1 MWLHEEASPRLPKPL
16 REDKQMKLTQ
26 KAVAALQLDGK
37 TDLILFDDELPRFGV
52 RLRRRADD
60 KVDKSYIVQW
70 KRGGQSRRIRLGS
83 ADLLSPADARAAARE
98 KLAQVDLGKDP
109 AADRRDRRAKDA
121 LTMRSVVTEFLAAMA
136 KRWSPRTL
144 VEGTRYLTDQKYF
157 GPLHAMPLDTITLR
171 DVSARIVAIQRER
184 GDPTAARARGALV
197 TFFGWAMRM
206 GLTTTN
212 PCIGSINPQTT
223 ARERVLDGDE
233 LVAIWKA
240 CANDHFGKIVR
251 LLILTGCRRSEIGDM
266 AWSELDFEK
275 GVWTLPAARAK
286 TGKARVI
293 PLLPML
299 RAVIDDVPRMASRD
313 QLFGGRSN
321 GFKAWHLGKV
331 ALDQRCG
338 VAAWTLHDVRRSVAT
353 HMAEQ
358 LAAPPHI
365 VELVLGHEFRTGV
378 QARYNRAPYEREI
391 RHAYLRWH
399 EYLRTLLD
407 GGARKVVPII
417 PHLAS

>member
-1 MWLHEEASPRLPKPL
+1 
-16 REDKQMKLTQ
+16 MKLTQ

-52 RLRRRADD
+52 RLRRRADG

-70 KRGGQSRRIRLGS
+70 KRGGLSRRIRIGS

-109 AADRRDRRAKDA
+109 AAERRDRRAKDA
-121 LTMRSVVTEFLAAMA
+121 LTLRSVVTEFLAAKA
-136 KRWSPRTL
+136 KSWSPRTL

-157 GPLHAMPLDTITLR
+157 GLLHAMPLDTISLK

-206 GLTTTN
+206 GLTTMN
-212 PCIGSINPQTT
+212 PCIGSINPETHG
-223 ARERVLDGDE
+223 RKRVLYGDE

-240 CANDHFGKIVR
+240 CANDHFGKIIR

-266 AWSELDFEK
+266 AFSEIDRERGTF
-275 GVWTLPAARAK
+275 TIPATRAK
-286 TGKARVI
+286 TGKARAI

-299 RAVIDDVPRMASRD
+299 RDAIDDVPRMASRD
-313 QLFGGRSN
+313 QLFGARAG
-321 GFKAWHLGKV
+321 GFRAWHLGKV
-331 ALDQRCG
+331 ALDAR
-338 VAAWTLHDVRRSVAT
+338 ANISDWIIHDLRRSVAT

-358 LAAPPHI
+358 LAVPPHI

-378 QARYNRAPYEREI
+378 QARYNRAPYEHEI
-391 RHAYLRWH
+391 RDAYLRWH
-399 EYLRTLLD
+399 DYLRTLLD
-407 GGARKVVPII
+407 GGERKVVPIDA
-417 PHLAS
+417 PRLSSR